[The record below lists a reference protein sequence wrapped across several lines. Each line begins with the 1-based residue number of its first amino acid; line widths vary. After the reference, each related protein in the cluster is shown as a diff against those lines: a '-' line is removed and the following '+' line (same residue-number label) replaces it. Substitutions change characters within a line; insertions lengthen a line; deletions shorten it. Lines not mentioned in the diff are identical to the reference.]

1 MAKKLSPMMS
11 FYLDLKENY
20 KDAIVLFRLGDFY
33 EMFFDDAIKASR
45 ILDITLTGRDC
56 GLEKRAPMC
65 GVPYHA
71 VDSYIAKETD
81 SYKQTIADKNM
92 RISELLH
99 LNNNLNKQ
107 LDEYKMRED
116 NVNKALITAIEK
128 AQEMEMLVKK
138 SYNIELER
146 LRIWRDKWNSYA
158 EKCKG
163 IVGFNSLKGEV
174 IGVLSV
180 LENELIERIDKGIAL
195 NTKAGLNE
203 AEEQYSKEVARIQS
217 KQNKANEDLIATDEE
232 IERILSNPD
241 FNNLIKSLGIA

>member
-1 MAKKLSPMMS
+1 MYSFDIVKKG
-11 FYLDLKENY
+11 YNK
-20 KDAIVLFRLGDFY
+20 VQ
-33 EMFFDDAIKASR
+33 
-45 ILDITLTGRDC
+45 
-56 GLEKRAPMC
+56 
-65 GVPYHA
+65 

-146 LRIWRDKWNSYA
+146 LRIWRDKWTGYA

-217 KQNKANEDLIATDEE
+217 KQNKVNEDLIATDEE

>member
-1 MAKKLSPMMS
+1 MYSFDIVKKG
-11 FYLDLKENY
+11 YNKEQ
-20 KDAIVLFRLGDFY
+20 
-33 EMFFDDAIKASR
+33 
-45 ILDITLTGRDC
+45 
-56 GLEKRAPMC
+56 
-65 GVPYHA
+65 

-128 AQEMEMLVKK
+128 AQEMEILVKK

-217 KQNKANEDLIATDEE
+217 KQNKVNEDLIATDEE

>member
-1 MAKKLSPMMS
+1 MYSFNIVKKG
-11 FYLDLKENY
+11 YNKEQ
-20 KDAIVLFRLGDFY
+20 
-33 EMFFDDAIKASR
+33 
-45 ILDITLTGRDC
+45 
-56 GLEKRAPMC
+56 
-65 GVPYHA
+65 